1 MPRNTSYEN
10 HTDVDENE
18 DLWRRIHSNQI
29 VPDGKGGLRPMS
41 GAFKGRD
48 ISVDLAS
55 KTTPQK
61 SIRDSLGLTEFK
73 ATIPINLGHR
83 VVEDPIVD
91 DPIIPDNPAHALI
104 LGVIDKKKARIII
117 DNSHWIINP
126 RNESR

>member
-1 MPRNTSYEN
+1 MPHDTSYEN
-10 HTDVDENE
+10 HTDVSENE

-41 GAFKGRD
+41 GAFTGQN

-61 SIRDSLGLTEFK
+61 SIKNSSGLKGFK
-73 ATIPINLGHR
+73 AMIPINLGHR
-83 VVEDPIVD
+83 VVE

-104 LGVIDKKKARIII
+104 LGVINKKKARRIIE
-117 DNSHWIINP
+117 NSQWIINP
-126 RNESR
+126 GNKSR